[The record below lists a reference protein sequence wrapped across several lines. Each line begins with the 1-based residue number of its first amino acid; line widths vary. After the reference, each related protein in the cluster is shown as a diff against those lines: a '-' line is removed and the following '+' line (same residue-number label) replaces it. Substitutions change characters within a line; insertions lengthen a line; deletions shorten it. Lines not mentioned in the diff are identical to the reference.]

1 MHKPPKKGQESSLQI
16 LREPSNNDA
25 SSDRFSTP
33 ELVSPPSSRPAS
45 RTTSPFVRLAPT
57 NGAADA
63 RKKQQSADDNDGDG
77 SDNWNVQDYSEEED
91 SDIDMPSDLRP
102 ALNRHDDGRSH
113 QPLLAAKD
121 ADPQLGYDSPLRPT
135 PSRRS
140 TFHERDPEGEAKY
153 ATKKRYSYAAFFLF
167 LSLVSFA
174 VQTETAV
181 YIQTQLRWEK
191 AYCML

>member
-1 MHKPPKKGQESSLQI
+1 MHKPSGRAQESSLQI
-16 LREPSNNDA
+16 PRGHSSNDA

-45 RTTSPFVRLAPT
+45 RTTSPFVRLAAS

-63 RKKQQSADDNDGDG
+63 RTRHQTAGDNDDDG

-91 SDIDMPSDLRP
+91 SDLDMPSDLRP
-102 ALNRHDDGRSH
+102 AMNRHNDGRSY

-121 ADPQLGYDSPLRPT
+121 GEPQLGYDSPLRPAL
-135 PSRRS
+135 SRRS
-140 TFHERDPEGEAKY
+140 TFHERDPEGEARY
-153 ATKKRYSYAAFFLF
+153 ATKKRYTYAAFFLF

-181 YIQTQLRWEK
+181 YIQSQLGWKK